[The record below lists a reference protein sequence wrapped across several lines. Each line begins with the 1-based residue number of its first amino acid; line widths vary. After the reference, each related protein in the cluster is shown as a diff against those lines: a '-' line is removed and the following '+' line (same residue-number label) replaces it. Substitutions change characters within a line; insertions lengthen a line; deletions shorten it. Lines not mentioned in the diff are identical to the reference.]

1 MSSGGETPTSDV
13 GPSDKA
19 TDRPLFRELSPDDD
33 LETSEMESLCMT
45 CAEMVSIVIKHV
57 NRSADQI
64 RVDTFDVTGR

>member
-1 MSSGGETPTSDV
+1 MSRGEETPTSNV

-19 TDRPLFRELSPDDD
+19 TDRPLFRELNPDISE

-57 NRSADQI
+57 NRLTAD
-64 RVDTFDVTGR
+64 